1 MADKR
6 LKRCSPSQVTQDCKW
21 RRGTPVCLL
30 KCLNSRA
37 LAVLNASKGI
47 DRSCHSLLVGIW
59 DGTAILEAVSYKGKH
74 TFTMWLSSCT
84 LWDITRW
91 IRTCIH
97 TATCTEALTVLY
109 FNLWICVS
117 LWACMCRTDICWW
130 EDNLSVSTSHLVG
143 DRGFLWVFHCIH
155 QTSWLTGFCGFLEE
169 MLRLQLCTTRSAST

>member
-47 DRSCHSLLVGIW
+47 DRSCRSLLVGIW

-84 LWDITRW
+84 LWGITRW

-109 FNLWICVS
+109 FNLCICVS
-117 LWACMCRTDICWW
+117 LWACMCRTDICWL
-130 EDNLSVSTSHLVG
+130 EDNLS
-143 DRGFLWVFHCIH
+143 
-155 QTSWLTGFCGFLEE
+155 
-169 MLRLQLCTTRSAST
+169 ASTFFPPCWRQGLSVGFPLHTSN